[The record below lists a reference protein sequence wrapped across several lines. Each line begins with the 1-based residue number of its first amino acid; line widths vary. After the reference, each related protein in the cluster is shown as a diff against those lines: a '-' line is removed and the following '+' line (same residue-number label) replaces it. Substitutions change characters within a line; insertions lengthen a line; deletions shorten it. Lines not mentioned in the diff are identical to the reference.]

1 MKQYLKEILYLLD
14 EDKKKLPLLIFLFL
28 FLSFLEILG
37 IGIVGPYIAL
47 VFDPQALDG
56 RLGIVI
62 NALGL
67 PKERDQL
74 LTYSGIILVAIFL
87 VKAILAIFVNYK
99 IIYFCQNQTTKL
111 RSYLMRSYQHLPYS
125 DYLQRNSSEYI
136 NSILPLVAK
145 FSGEVV
151 QPSLKLISDGIVA
164 VAILLLLAWS
174 NWVALLLL
182 LILLGV
188 LVFVYDNLFRNRVK
202 LYGASY
208 NKASASLIKDV
219 NEGIDGFKE
228 IRVLG
233 NELYFYNK
241 VRNNSILLTEVQI
254 KRQVVSVIPRYLLEL
269 SLISFIVSLI
279 IVTIWTGGGQYEL
292 LSTLGVFGAA
302 SLKLLPATNTL
313 SSSLIQLR
321 YGRDTVT
328 RLYSDFQKLRKV
340 KVKKIPHK
348 NKQIKM
354 DNFKLLTLEKIN
366 FSYPNTVIK
375 ALDNVDLTL
384 RAGESIGFIG
394 QSGAGKTTIVDIL
407 LGLLEPVTG
416 TIQYNG
422 EYLSDFMVKWRTQ
435 IAYLPQQVFLIDNTL
450 RNNIA
455 LGVVDKEI
463 DDERIEKAL
472 KQASLMDLIEQLPN
486 GVNTVI
492 GERGARLSGGQCQ
505 RIALARAFYNNRK
518 VLIMDEATSAL
529 DNETE
534 QEVVEE
540 IKQLKGKVTMIV
552 IAHRLSTVQHCDRIY
567 KMEKGRIVDVGVID
581 SNLNFQSNK

>member
-435 IAYLPQQVFLIDNTL
+435 IAYLRQQVFLIDNTL